1 MKKKV
6 LFIIN
11 YFYPEVVSTAQLY
24 TDLCESMT
32 DDFDV
37 TVICAVP
44 CYSGKIDE
52 KYKEKRLHFDEYKG
66 IKIIRVR
73 VFEFEKTNKLSRI
86 KHILSYFVNSVF
98 AVFKAEKPDVVFTCS
113 QPPILGG
120 ILGVTAKF
128 LTRSKLIYN
137 IQDFNPE
144 QTEAVGYSKNK
155 LILKAAKTFDKI
167 SCKKSDMVITVGRD
181 MQETLKK
188 RFEGRKVPN
197 NMVISN
203 WINEKEVYPLT
214 HDDPD
219 VSAFRKMYGLDGK
232 FVIMYSG
239 NIGLFYDLSNIIKVI
254 GRFKDKSDVVFAF
267 VGDGATKE
275 ELCSYVNDNG
285 IENVLFIPYQDKE
298 RLVYS
303 LNSADVHFV
312 LNAKGI
318 KGVSVPSKIYGVL
331 ATNKPV
337 FGVLEQGSEAWKII
351 EESGCGVLCNAGDY
365 DDIYEKLKYVLENR
379 EEFLKNHSTGYD
391 YMSERFTKDKSIN
404 MYIDTIKNI

>member
-11 YFYPEVVSTAQLY
+11 YFYPEVASTAQLY

-197 NMVISN
+197 NMVINN

>member
-6 LFIIN
+6 LFVIN
-11 YFYPEVVSTAQLY
+11 YFYPEVASTAQLY

-120 ILGVTAKF
+120 ILGVAAKF

-197 NMVISN
+197 NIVINN

-214 HDDPD
+214 HDDPE

-275 ELCSYVNDNG
+275 ELCRYVDDNG

-351 EESGCGVLCNAGDY
+351 EESGCGVLCSAGDY
-365 DDIYEKLKYVLENR
+365 EDIYEKLKYVLDNR

>member
-11 YFYPEVVSTAQLY
+11 YFYPEVASIAQLY

-167 SCKKSDMVITVGRD
+167 SCKKSDMVITIGRD

-197 NMVISN
+197 NMVINN